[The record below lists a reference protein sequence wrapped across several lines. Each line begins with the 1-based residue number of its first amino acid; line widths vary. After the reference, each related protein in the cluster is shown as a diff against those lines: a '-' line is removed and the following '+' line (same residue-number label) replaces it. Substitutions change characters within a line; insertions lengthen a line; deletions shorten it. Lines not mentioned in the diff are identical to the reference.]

1 MLLTPTCLY
10 RVSLLLLAMLP
21 LAGDFPLDLDL
32 DLTDDLDDLDPL
44 LALADLRLPKLS
56 GTEAADARVC
66 ELMVPSSPENLK
78 VLCTSS
84 LPRSM
89 TRTWHLNR
97 SGPKLDSFPLFTI
110 KDQCKK
116 VGFFY

>member
-56 GTEAADARVC
+56 GTEAAVARV
-66 ELMVPSSPENLK
+66 
-78 VLCTSS
+78 
-84 LPRSM
+84 
-89 TRTWHLNR
+89 
-97 SGPKLDSFPLFTI
+97 
-110 KDQCKK
+110 
-116 VGFFY
+116 